1 MTDPVLV
8 THALRGIRWTCRH
21 GLHRFRLMTAHKID
35 GTYER
40 TERCSRCGTVR
51 TQRGRTRR

>member
-8 THALRGIRWTCRH
+8 THALRGIHWTCKLGR
-21 GLHRFRLMTAHKID
+21 HRFRLMTAVKVD
-35 GTYER
+35 STYER
-40 TERCSRCGTVR
+40 TERCSRCGSVR